1 MRIQCCYLHYYY
13 MDWARTSLLLYELAF
28 HFCWDWY
35 STWETNLKHCS
46 MKRYWQSSVR
56 ILNHYDSCRYKCYDA
71 LIWIAQ
77 VKGCE
82 TQFIRK
88 YVSENDHGLWNRVM
102 LSTRRLSWYMCL
114 DICCGACK
122 YNASLLTRMSIVHMH
137 LLRCYYC
144 HVKCNGH
151 QCHG

>member
-102 LSTRRLSWYMCL
+102 LSTRRLSWYMFRHFLWSMQIQCITFNTNVYSTHAL
-114 DICCGACK
+114 ITV
-122 YNASLLTRMSIVHMH
+122 LLLS
-137 LLRCYYC
+137 C
-144 HVKCNGH
+144 
-151 QCHG
+151 